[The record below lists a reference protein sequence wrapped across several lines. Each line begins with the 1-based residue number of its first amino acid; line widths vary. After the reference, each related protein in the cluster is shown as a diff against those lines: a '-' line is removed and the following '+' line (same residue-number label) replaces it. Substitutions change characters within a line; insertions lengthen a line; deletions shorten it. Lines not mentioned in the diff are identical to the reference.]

1 MGFWDGLETEGYDRQ
16 YPDRVLIQRILVYLK
31 PHISSIVL
39 ISTMVIISSLLSGL
53 SPIVVSRGLDVVK
66 QTTSNQSQNMAF
78 VIAGT
83 VALVGT
89 ISWVSNWVRRRKTAA
104 VVADISIKLATD
116 AFEAAAAHDLSFYD
130 EYSSG
135 RVLSRIT
142 SDTRDFSQLI
152 TLATDITALFFE
164 AGIITVVMFY
174 TNWQLALL
182 LFVMMPVVLLMG
194 AGFRRLARK
203 VTSDGMRA
211 VANVN
216 ATIKESISGIAVA
229 KNFRQ
234 EMNIYQ
240 DFEDANRNSYR
251 FNLRR
256 GLVLALVIPS
266 VNGIWGIVYGV
277 MIYTGGLSVTLGL
290 ISLGAWYLFILAQDR
305 FVFPLLD
312 LASYWANI
320 QAGLSATERIFAL
333 MDSPHAVKQTASNPV
348 APLKGR
354 IEFDHVS
361 FQYKNEEPVLE
372 DFSLTIPQGE
382 NLAIVGHT
390 GAGKSSIARLITR
403 FYEFQSGRILIDGL
417 DIRSFDLSAYR
428 RQLGIVTQVPF
439 LFKGTV
445 IENIRY
451 AASGVTE
458 TEIIQLAKK
467 IGDGEWLEALPDG
480 LDTQV
485 GERGAFLSMGQ
496 RQLVSLMRVLVQKP
510 SIFILDEAT
519 ASIDPFTEWQI
530 QQGLNLILSRTT
542 SILIAHR
549 LSTIKSAARIIVLES
564 GKIFEQGNHDSLLAL
579 NGHYAQ
585 LYNTYFRH
593 QSLEYI
599 EQSHQL
605 ASE

>member
-16 YPDRVLIQRILVYLK
+16 YPDRVLIRRILVYLK
-31 PHISSIVL
+31 PHLRSIVL

-53 SPIVVSRGLDVVK
+53 SPFVVSRGLDVVK
-66 QTTSNQSQNMAF
+66 QSGQTQSMPF
-78 VIAGT
+78 VIAGS
-83 VALVGT
+83 VALIGT
-89 ISWVSNWVRRRKTAA
+89 ISWLSNWIRRRNTAR
-104 VVADISIKLATD
+104 VVADISIRLAAD
-116 AFEAAAAHDLSFYD
+116 AFQAAAAHDLSFYD

-152 TLATDITALFFE
+152 MLATDITALFFE

-174 TNWQLALL
+174 TNWKLALL
-182 LFVMMPVVLLMG
+182 LFVMMPIILLMS

-240 DFEDANRNSYR
+240 DFEQANHNSYR

-256 GLVLALVIPS
+256 GLVLSMVIPS

-277 MIYTGGLSVTLGL
+277 MLYTGGLSVAQGALT
-290 ISLGAWYLFILAQDR
+290 LGAWYLFILAQDR

-333 MDSPHAVKQTASNPV
+333 MDSPHAVQQTGSKT
-348 APLKGR
+348 APPIKGR
-354 IEFDHVS
+354 IEFEHV
-361 FQYKNEEPVLE
+361 FFRYKNEEPVLE
-372 DFSLTIPQGE
+372 DFSLDIPQGE
-382 NLAIVGHT
+382 TLAIVGHT

-403 FYEFQSGRILIDGL
+403 FYEFQSGRILIDGQ
-417 DIRSFDLSAYR
+417 DIRSFDLRTYR
-428 RQLGIVTQVPF
+428 PQLGIVTQVPF
-439 LFKGTV
+439 LFNGTV
-445 IENIRY
+445 VENIRY
-451 AASGVTE
+451 ACPEVSEA
-458 TEIIQLAKK
+458 EINRLANK

-480 LDTQV
+480 LETCV

-496 RQLVSLMRVLVQKP
+496 RQLVSLMRVLVQQP
-510 SIFILDEAT
+510 SVFILDEAT

-530 QQGLNLILSRTT
+530 QQGLNLILARTT

-549 LSTIKSAARIIVLES
+549 LSTIKSAGRIIVLEA
-564 GKIFEQGNHDSLLAL
+564 GKIIEQGNHASLLAL
-579 NGHYAQ
+579 NGHYAT

-599 EQSHQL
+599 EQSRQFV
-605 ASE
+605 EK